1 MSTQENISFEN
12 MLKEYEN
19 NSKTKKRMKKL
30 ANIEENKISPF
41 VIKGVNEFRKLINQ
55 IKDEAKRRRNIFTNI

>member
-1 MSTQENISFEN
+1 MNAQENISFEN

-19 NSKTKKRMKKL
+19 NSKTKKQMKKL

-41 VIKGVNEFRKLINQ
+41 VVKGVNEFRKLINQ

>member
-12 MLKEYEN
+12 MHKEYEN

-55 IKDEAKRRRNIFTNI
+55 IKDEAKRRRNILTNI

>member
-1 MSTQENISFEN
+1 MNAQENISFEN
-12 MLKEYEN
+12 MLNEYEN
-19 NSKTKKRMKKL
+19 NSKTKKQMKKL

-41 VIKGVNEFRKLINQ
+41 VVKGVNEFRKLINQ

>member
-55 IKDEAKRRRNIFTNI
+55 IKDEAKRRRNILTNI